1 MTHTLTANSTA
12 VPVSQHPV
20 RIPRKPRATPLPANV
35 AAIWGAFLYEGLL
48 ACYPDLSRGKEI
60 LRRWALGCDH
70 LMAEACAYLPEVWR
84 QIEPRWYEKDFP
96 GVFEYEV
103 IAPLGVSIGDYI
115 LLNHGELPP
124 RELVKEFITDLI
136 AAFYR
141 HESLGVDLPRDGNGC
156 IATT

>member
-1 MTHTLTANSTA
+1 MPKATVTKLN
-12 VPVSQHPV
+12 PVAPKSPT
-20 RIPRKPRATPLPANV
+20 PKRKSPPIPANV

-48 ACYPDLSRGKEI
+48 ACYPDMKRGKEV

-70 LMAEACAYLPEVWR
+70 LMAEVCAYLPEVWQ

-103 IAPLGVSIGDYI
+103 IAPLGVSIGDYL

-124 RELVKEFITDLI
+124 RELVKEYIADLI
-136 AAFYR
+136 NAFFQQMP
-141 HESLGVDLPRDGNGC
+141 LGPELPRDDLGS
-156 IATT
+156 IACG

>member
-1 MTHTLTANSTA
+1 MPKATVTKLN
-12 VPVSQHPV
+12 PVAPK
-20 RIPRKPRATPLPANV
+20 PPTPKRKSPPIPANV

-48 ACYPDLSRGKEI
+48 ACYPDMKRGKEV

-70 LMAEACAYLPEVWR
+70 LMAEVCAYLPEVWQ

-103 IAPLGVSIGDYI
+103 IAPLGVSIGDYL

-124 RELVKEFITDLI
+124 RELVKEYITDLI
-136 AAFYR
+136 SAFF
-141 HESLGVDLPRDGNGC
+141 EQMQLGPELPRDDLGS
-156 IATT
+156 IAC